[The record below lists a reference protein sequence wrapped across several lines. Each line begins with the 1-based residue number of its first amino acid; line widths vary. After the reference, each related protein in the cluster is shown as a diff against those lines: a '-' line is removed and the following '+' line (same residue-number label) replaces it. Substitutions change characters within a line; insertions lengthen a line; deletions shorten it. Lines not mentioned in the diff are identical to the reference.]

1 MKIIKEKKIY
11 TGRQVIEDGYIRFG
25 EKITEVDSMRCY
37 EPKEE
42 DEVID
47 FPGEYIVP
55 GFIDVHSHGGYGYD
69 SMDASPEEIDEMVS
83 LMTAREGIT
92 SYFCTTMT
100 QTYENIERAI
110 SNIRKA
116 AEKNPVIQGIHL
128 EGPFISADFKGAQ
141 DASYIKA
148 PDEKVLAR
156 WNDLS
161 GGRIKVVT
169 YAPEEATTEF
179 ENWCLSNGIVL
190 SAGHSNATYD
200 QLCASRACHVTHLY
214 NAQRGLKHRE
224 PGVTGYGLLTDGVN
238 AELICDGI
246 HSRPKMVY
254 LAHKVKGSD
263 GVELI
268 TDSMRAKGM
277 PEGKS
282 ELGGQTVYVKDG
294 TARLEDGTIAGSVLT
309 YIRAF
314 QNIMKFAGVGI
325 EDAVKMSSGNQAREF
340 GLTQKGM
347 LAPGKDADMVVLDKN
362 FNLQGTFSLGNL
374 YTPQ

>member
-116 AEKNPVIQGIHL
+116 AEKNAVIQGIHL

-179 ENWCLSNGIVL
+179 ENWCLSNEIVL

-282 ELGGQTVYVKDG
+282 ELGGQTVYVKEG

>member
-141 DASYIKA
+141 DVSYIKA